1 MEGVRPLET
10 GWEKMKRRVAEEP
23 LVPLGCLLTAG
34 VLVGGLR
41 SFQRAA
47 DAKTQQRYMRAR
59 VVAQGATVVV
69 MALGS
74 VLTLKKKD

>member
-1 MEGVRPLET
+1 MEGIRPFET
-10 GWEKMKRRVAEEP
+10 GWEKMKRRMSEEP

-47 DAKTQQRYMRAR
+47 DPKTQQRFMRAR
-59 VVAQGATVVV
+59 VAAQGAT
-69 MALGS
+69 
-74 VLTLKKKD
+74 K